1 MLNDITNQK
10 VKEFNNRFNNKFNEL
25 DKKMEINLFALKK
38 LNSVFK
44 QIKCSYDGTK
54 AEQFLEKN
62 RETFAGNPIKLIKNN
77 RYR

>member
-1 MLNDITNQK
+1 MLNEVTNQK
-10 VKEFNNRFNNKFNEL
+10 VKEFNNRFDEL